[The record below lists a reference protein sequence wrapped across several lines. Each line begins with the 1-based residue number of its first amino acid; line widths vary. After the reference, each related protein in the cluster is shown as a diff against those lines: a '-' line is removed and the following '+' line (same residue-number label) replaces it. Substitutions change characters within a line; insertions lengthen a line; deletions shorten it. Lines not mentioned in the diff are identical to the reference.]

1 MGVATTGTVRAN
13 RMGNAPLWDMVK
25 INKEKHGSSDV
36 VTDVIS
42 NMTAVRGKDDNKVM
56 NAIFTFT
63 ANSTGQ
69 KLLSSCKTESE
80 YWTTKH
86 HKPI

>member
-1 MGVATTGTVRAN
+1 
-13 RMGNAPLWDMVK
+13 MVK

-36 VTDVIS
+36 VTDVFS
-42 NMTAVRGKDDNKVM
+42 NMTAVRGKDNKVI

-80 YWTTKH
+80 Y
-86 HKPI
+86 